1 MWASAQVV
9 FCAAATDIFAPI
21 GADPRKMWPIEG
33 ALAAAL
39 TKDPE
44 LFIYPWDRH
53 VVLVG
58 LSTLLMTI
66 RTVASIW
73 PYEQQGQ
80 NSQEIH

>member
-1 MWASAQVV
+1 
-9 FCAAATDIFAPI
+9 
-21 GADPRKMWPIEG
+21 MWPIEG

-44 LFIYPWDRH
+44 WFSYGWDRH

-58 LSTLLMTI
+58 LSTLLITM

-73 PYEQQGQ
+73 PYEQ
-80 NSQEIH
+80 